1 MHVAIIGAAGFLGRK
16 LTSALLSK
24 GQLRGAALSQL
35 TLADV
40 VAPAAPEG
48 AAIPVRCEQADI
60 SAPEDIAR
68 AIPSG
73 VDVVFHL
80 AAIVSGQAEA
90 EFDTG
95 LRINLAGVLNIFQRC
110 RALGT
115 TPVVVYTSSVA
126 VYGGDMPTPIEDL
139 TILNP
144 QTSYGAQKAIGE
156 LLLTDFSR
164 KGFLDGRG
172 LRLPTVTIRP
182 GKPNKAASSF
192 MSSIFRE
199 PLQGQ
204 QANCPVSPDYPIWL
218 SAPRNTVHNLIHA
231 AELEAADLGADR
243 CLGLPGMTA
252 TIGEMVEAMRRV
264 AGDAPVSRITWER
277 DPELERIVLG
287 WKAHF
292 RPERARKLGFA
303 EDHSFEDNVRWFLE
317 DDIER

>member
-16 LTSALLSK
+16 LTTALLAR

-40 VAPAAPEG
+40 VAPDTPNG
-48 AAIPVRCEQADI
+48 ATIPVQCETTDI
-60 SAPEDIAR
+60 ATPEDIAR

-95 LRINLAGVLNIFQRC
+95 LRVNLAGPLNIFQRC

-115 TPVVVYTSSVA
+115 TPMVVYASSVA

-204 QANCPVSPDYPIWL
+204 PANCPVSPDYPVWL
-218 SAPRNTVHNLIHA
+218 SAPRNTVHNLLHA
-231 AELEAADLGADR
+231 AELEAAELGTDR

-264 AGDAPVSRITWER
+264 AGDEPVSRITWER

-292 RPERARKLGFA
+292 SPNRARRLGFV
-303 EDHSFEDNVRWFLE
+303 EDRNFEDNVRWFLE